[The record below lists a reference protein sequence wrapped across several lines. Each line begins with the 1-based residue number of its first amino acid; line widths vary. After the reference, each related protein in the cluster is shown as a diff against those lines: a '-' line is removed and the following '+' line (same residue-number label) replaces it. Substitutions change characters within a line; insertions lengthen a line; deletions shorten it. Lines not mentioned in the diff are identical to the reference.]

1 MVVCIYLLINYL
13 MFLKMKTTNFFLSM
27 LAIAG
32 MLAAVSC
39 SQKEQLGEPAADEF
53 VNATFSLG
61 ASDAIGTRAANEIG
75 MGLNAD
81 KVACAVYDADGVE
94 LTDLYAVVDVDMTST
109 PRTATY
115 SVRLVKGQAYRVAF
129 FAYNSAADAYDV
141 SDLTQIQVKP
151 GQSSNLDARDAFTNY
166 IDVPSDMTMTDISET
181 VVLTRPFAQLN
192 LGISDQELQAAQQAG
207 IVVAQ
212 TQITVTDVYSV
223 FSAYD
228 NAVAAGAVAGETAFS
243 WNDIPT
249 EKLLADVDNDGTQE
263 EYNYLAFNYL
273 LVGNTNAGEKA
284 LTNVEFQ
291 WQTADG
297 SKTNDPV
304 SIFLNIP
311 VQRNYRTNIL
321 GNLLTSPADFTLTID
336 ADFETPDNNVVN
348 PPLTYAM
355 VHTAQELV
363 DAFAQAD
370 VIRLYDNVDMSGV
383 TWTPAGTQT
392 EPFVGEIDGR
402 GYTISNVN
410 VDATDY
416 AAFIAYAGDNVKI
429 SNLTLENV
437 NIQSTK
443 YAAGVVCVAGDNVT
457 IENVTVSGTV
467 NADYTYTSSGQ
478 TYAGGYAAGIVH
490 DADGITIKNC
500 VNNATIT
507 SNARGAGIAS
517 WISNATVENVVN
529 NGDVTGGYG
538 ASGIFNRFSGTISK
552 AVNYGDVLAS
562 GDQLPQWNYEPA
574 GGVVCVQLGASTY
587 EYCYNYGSVT
597 TVKDDPNASAAGIL
611 GQTPGSTATFNYCA
625 NFGDITAEA
634 CYAAGIGYGMYGG
647 MMKAN
652 YCFNAGTVTG
662 ADGAGGIAPKPQFSG
677 DSNATFCLNS
687 GVVTSSAGT
696 AYQVASKN
704 VTSYYY
710 NGNGD
715 LLNVTGN
722 TAVTADE
729 ALAVLN
735 GGADIGFFIVSSG
748 KITVTE

>member
-1 MVVCIYLLINYL
+1 
-13 MFLKMKTTNFFLSM
+13 MKTTNFFFSM

-32 MLAAVSC
+32 MLAAASC
-39 SQKEQLGEPAADEF
+39 SQKESIGEPIVGEL
-53 VNATFSLG
+53 VNATFTLG

-129 FAYNSAADAYDV
+129 FAYNSEADAYDV
-141 SDLTQIQVKP
+141 SDLTQIQVKS
-151 GQSSNLDARDAFTNY
+151 GQMSNIDTRDAFTNY
-166 IDVPSDMTMTDISET
+166 IDIPADMTLTDISET

-228 NAVAAGAVAGETAFS
+228 NAVAAGAVAGEASFS
-243 WNDIPT
+243 WNDIPA
-249 EKLLADVDNDGTQE
+249 EKLLADIDNDGTDE

-273 LVGNTNAGEKA
+273 LVGNTEDGEKA

-291 WQTADG
+291 WQTANAE
-297 SKTNDPV
+297 KTNDPA

-336 ADFETPDNNVVN
+336 ADFETPDKNVIN
-348 PPLTYAM
+348 PPVTYAM
-355 VHTAQELV
+355 VHNAQELL

-370 VIRLYDNVDMSGV
+370 VIRLYDDVDMAGV
-383 TWTPAGTQT
+383 TWTPAGTQE
-392 EPFVGEIDGR
+392 EPFIGEIDGR
-402 GYTISNVN
+402 GYTISNIN
-410 VDATDY
+410 VEATDY
-416 AAFIAYAGDNVKI
+416 AAFIAYAGDNVTI

-443 YAAGVVCVAGDNVT
+443 YAAGVVCVAGDGVT
-457 IENVTVSGTV
+457 IENVTVSGVV
-467 NADYTYTSSGQ
+467 NAEYTYTSSGQ

-490 DADGITIKNC
+490 DADGITLKNC
-500 VNNATIT
+500 VNNATVT
-507 SNARGAGIAS
+507 SNARAAGIAS
-517 WISNATVENVVN
+517 WISNATVDNVVN

-538 ASGIFNRFSGTISK
+538 ASGIMNRFSGTISN
-552 AVNYGDVLAS
+552 AVNYGDVIAT
-562 GDQLPQWNYEPA
+562 GDERPQWNYEPA
-574 GGVVCVQLGASTY
+574 GGVVAVQLGASTY
-587 EYCYNYGSVT
+587 EYCFNYGNVT

-625 NFGDITAEA
+625 NYGNITAEA

-652 YCFNAGTVTG
+652 YCYNSGAISG

-677 DSNATFCLNS
+677 DSNATSCLNA
-687 GVVTSSAGT
+687 GVVTSSGGT

-710 NGNGD
+710 NANGE
-715 LLNVTGN
+715 LVNVSDN
-722 TAVTADE
+722 TVVTE
-729 ALAVLN
+729 ASVLGVLN
-735 GGADIGFFIVSSG
+735 GGNDTGFFSVSG
-748 KITVTE
+748 ARITVQQ